1 MRILLIE
8 PPFERFQGIKR
19 AFFPL
24 GLTYVA
30 AYVESQGHTVEV
42 YDVEHA
48 RESNIIQY
56 AEAAKSYQ
64 KYLEGLDNMQHPV
77 WREVRGELQRFRP
90 HLIGVSCPTVKY
102 EPALKIAGIAKEVD
116 PDIKVVF
123 GGCHPTVL
131 AERVLVNKSVDF
143 AIRGEGEHTLAQLVS
158 AIEGNEPFNNIE
170 GLSHKADSRIYH
182 NPKRELIPDL
192 NQLPFPAR
200 SLLRDAE
207 GYDAEDMGLMMGSRG
222 CPFQCTYCASQNM
235 WGRRVRYRS
244 VQNIID
250 EILKIK
256 EQFGTT
262 QFSFEDDSFTANP
275 KLIGE
280 FCEQLISRRLRIG
293 WSAITRINLLNDE
306 LISRMKRAGCN
317 HIRVGIE
324 SGSDKVLKA
333 TNKGLTVEQMRAGAK
348 VLHRHG
354 VYWSAYFMMGLPSE
368 AEDDILASIKL
379 MQEIKPD
386 YCTLSIFTPYPG
398 TAIFDELKGKGM
410 VSEDM
415 DWSKFSHAS
424 PHNYF
429 APQIPRQRFEEL
441 LDYFAQ
447 EVDKHNGNF
456 LRLIKRAK
464 SKGVVYLQ
472 RPTELVGDLKKYLSW
487 RKGGG

>member
-24 GLTYVA
+24 GLAYVA
-30 AYVESQGHTVEV
+30 AYIESQGHTVEI
-42 YDVEHA
+42 YDVEHTG
-48 RESNIIQY
+48 ESNIIQY

-64 KYLEGLDNMQHPV
+64 KYLEGLGNMQHPV
-77 WREVRGELQRFRP
+77 WQEVREELQRFRP
-90 HLIGVSCPTVKY
+90 QIVGFSCPTVKY
-102 EPALKIAGIAKEVD
+102 EPALKIAGIAKEID
-116 PDIKVVF
+116 PDVKVVF

-131 AERVLVNKSVDF
+131 AGQVLTNKAVDF
-143 AIRGEGEHTLAQLVS
+143 VIRGEGEHTLSQLVS
-158 AIEGNEPFNNIE
+158 GLEGNTSLGDIE
-170 GLSHKADSRIYH
+170 GLSYKINDSIQH
-182 NPKRELIPDL
+182 NKKRELIPDL

-200 SLLRDAE
+200 RLLRNVS

-244 VQNIID
+244 VGNIIA
-250 EILKIK
+250 EIREVK

-280 FCEQLISRRLRIG
+280 FCQQLISQQLRIG
-293 WSAITRINLLNDE
+293 WSAITRINLLNDD
-306 LISRMKRAGCN
+306 LISQMKSAGCN

-324 SGSDKVLKA
+324 SGSDKILGA
-333 TNKGLTVEQMRAGAK
+333 TNKGLTVAQMRAGAK

-368 AEDDILASIKL
+368 TEDDILASVKL
-379 MQEIKPD
+379 MKEIKPD
-386 YCTLSIFTPYPG
+386 YCTISIFTPYPG
-398 TAIFDELKGKGM
+398 TVIYDELKEKGM

-415 DWSKFSHAS
+415 DWSRFSHAS

-441 LDYFAQ
+441 LGYFAQ

-464 SKGVVYLQ
+464 SKATVYLQ
-472 RPTELVGDLKKYLSW
+472 QPTELVGDLKKYMSW